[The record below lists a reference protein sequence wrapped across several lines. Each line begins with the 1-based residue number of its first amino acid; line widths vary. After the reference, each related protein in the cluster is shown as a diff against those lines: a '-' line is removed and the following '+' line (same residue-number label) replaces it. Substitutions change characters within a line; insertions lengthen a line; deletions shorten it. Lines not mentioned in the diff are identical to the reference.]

1 MDEARSLGPPPP
13 LAELQAQRPL
23 ALFFDFDGT
32 LVDIAPTPDA
42 IRVQPGLGAGLEAL
56 AARHGNRLALITGRS
71 LADIHAHMGRPHI
84 AMAGSHG
91 IERQT
96 MSGEVLGASPA
107 ALPDDAL
114 AEIEQFVA
122 GTPGLSLEEKDF
134 GAAVHYRQAPALG
147 AMVAA
152 EAERI
157 AGTHGLVVKHG
168 KCVTE
173 FVRPGADKAGAVDAF
188 MAKERFAGS
197 LPIFIG
203 DDLTDEDAF
212 AAAER
217 NGGFGIIVGS
227 RSPTAAR
234 FKLHDPAAVHEWLGL

>member
-1 MDEARSLGPPPP
+1 MDEARSLGPPPS
-13 LAELQAQRPL
+13 LAELQAQGPL

-42 IRVQPGLGAGLEAL
+42 IRVKPGLGVKLEAL
-56 AARHGNRLALITGRS
+56 AARHGNRLALISGRS
-71 LADIHAHMGRPHI
+71 LADIRAHIGSPRI

-91 IERQT
+91 IERQAMT
-96 MSGEVLGASPA
+96 GEVLGAPPSM
-107 ALPDDAL
+107 LPPDAL
-114 AEIEQFVA
+114 AEIGQLA
-122 GTPGLSLEEKDF
+122 TSAPGLSLEEKSF
-134 GAAVHYRQAPALG
+134 GAAVHFREAPGLG
-147 AMVAA
+147 TMVAA
-152 EAERI
+152 KADMIAEA
-157 AGTHGLVVKHG
+157 HGLVVKHG

-197 LPIFIG
+197 LPVFIG

-234 FKLHDPAAVHEWLGL
+234 FKLRDPAAVHEWLGL

>member
-1 MDEARSLGPPPP
+1 MDEARSLCPPPP
-13 LAELQAQRPL
+13 LAELQTQGPL

-32 LVDIAPTPDA
+32 LVDIASRPDA
-42 IRVQPGLGAGLEAL
+42 IRVQPGLGVKLEAL

-71 LADIHAHMGRPHI
+71 LSDVHGHIGRPRI

-96 MSGEVLGASPA
+96 MAGEVLGVSPIA
-107 ALPDDAL
+107 MPPDAL
-114 AEIEQFVA
+114 AEIEQLVA
-122 GTPGLSLEEKDF
+122 GMPGLSLEEKSF
-134 GAAVHYRQAPALG
+134 GAAVHFREAPGLG
-147 AMVAA
+147 TMVAA
-152 EAERI
+152 KADMIAEA
-157 AGTHGLVVKHG
+157 HGLVVKHG

-212 AAAER
+212 AAAGR
-217 NGGFGIIVGS
+217 HGGFGIIVGS
-227 RSPTAAR
+227 RVPTAAR
-234 FKLHDPAAVHEWLGL
+234 FKLRDPAAVYEWLGL